1 MERSTQGSALP
12 AMPFKTT
19 LLASAGAMLFG
30 FGVNVALEALGAF
43 GEGRAPWLRSVL
55 LFFTVYF
62 ALTLLYGLR
71 AAKTFRA
78 TSAAG
83 GIGGPLVVDTSAL
96 VDGRIVE
103 VLKTAALDGPL
114 LIAPFVLDELQ
125 MLADGSDVTRRTRG
139 RRGLDVLNQL
149 RTELGDR
156 LQMHEPEKVAGFA
169 TAVDE
174 RLIRLA
180 VARHARLL
188 TVDVGLQK
196 RAQAAG
202 VPVVN
207 WNELAVAL
215 KPPCLPGDKLTLQIV
230 GPGRQATQGVGY
242 LEDGTMV
249 VVEGA
254 REHVE
259 HTVHLTVTSVT
270 QTTAGRMVFG
280 RFDSVV

>member
-1 MERSTQGSALP
+1 MERGIQNPPASLYSFRARFFDSA
-12 AMPFKTT
+12 A
-19 LLASAGAMLFG
+19 AMLFYFTANG
-30 FGVNVALEALGAF
+30 PLEVLGAY
-43 GEGRAPWLRSVL
+43 EKVPWLRLVL
-55 LFFTVYF
+55 LFITIL
-62 ALTLLYGLR
+62 LTLTVRHRLSATRILR
-71 AAKTFRA
+71 
-78 TSAAG
+78 TSSG
-83 GIGGPLVVDTSAL
+83 NGNPLVVDTSAL
-96 VDGRIVE
+96 IDGRIVD
-103 VLKTAALDGPL
+103 VLHTAALEGPL

-125 MLADGSDVTRRTRG
+125 TLADAGDKNRRTRG
-139 RRGLDVLNQL
+139 RRGLDVLKQL
-149 RTELGDR
+149 RTDLGER
-156 LQMHEPEKVAGFA
+156 LQMLEPEKAAGFA

-180 VARHARLL
+180 VARQARLL

-202 VPVVN
+202 VTVVN

-215 KPPCLPGDKLTLQIV
+215 KPPCLPGDKLTLQIIR
-230 GPGRQATQGVGY
+230 PGQQATQGVGY

-280 RFDSVV
+280 RFDSK

>member
-1 MERSTQGSALP
+1 MERNAADSALP
-12 AMPFKTT
+12 AIPFKTT
-19 LLASAGAMLFG
+19 LLFSAGAMLFG
-30 FGVNVALEALGAF
+30 FGVNITLEALGAF
-43 GEGRAPWLRSVL
+43 GDGRAPWLRTVL

-71 AAKTFRA
+71 AAKALRLKQ
-78 TSAAG
+78 AG
-83 GIGGPLVVDTSAL
+83 GGANPLVVDTSVL
-96 VDGRIVE
+96 IDGRILD
-103 VLKTAALDGPL
+103 VLRTSTLDGPL
-114 LIAPFVLDELQ
+114 WIAPFMLDELQ
-125 MLADGSDVTRRTRG
+125 QLADSSDAPRRTRG
-139 RRGLDVLNQL
+139 RRGLDILNQL
-149 RTELGDR
+149 RTDFGTR
-156 LQMHEPEKVAGFA
+156 LQTLEPEKSAGFA

-180 VARHARLL
+180 VAQQARLL

-196 RAQAAG
+196 RAEAAG
-202 VPVVN
+202 VKVVN
-207 WNELAVAL
+207 WNELATAL

-230 GPGRQATQGVGY
+230 RPGQQANQGVGY

-270 QTTAGRMVFG
+270 QTAAGRMVFG
-280 RFDSVV
+280 RFDGVV

>member
-1 MERSTQGSALP
+1 MERQASNSALP
-12 AMPFKTT
+12 AIPFKTV
-19 LLASAGAMLFG
+19 LLISASAMFFG
-30 FGVNVALEALGAF
+30 FAVNIALEALGAF
-43 GEGRAPWLRSVL
+43 GDGRAPWLRSVL

-62 ALTLLYGLR
+62 ALSLLYALR
-71 AAKTFRA
+71 AAKVPRLK
-78 TSAAG
+78 SG
-83 GIGGPLVVDTSAL
+83 GANPLVVDTSAL
-96 VDGRIVE
+96 IDGRILD
-103 VLKTAALDGPL
+103 VLRTAALDGPL

-125 MLADGSDVTRRTRG
+125 TLADSSDAPRRTRG
-139 RRGLDVLNQL
+139 RRGLDVLKQL
-149 RTELGDR
+149 RTDLGER
-156 LQMHEPEKVAGFA
+156 LQMLEPEKAAGFA

-180 VARHARLL
+180 VARQARLL

-202 VPVVN
+202 VTVVN

-215 KPPCLPGDKLTLQIV
+215 KPPCLPGDKLTLQIIR
-230 GPGRQATQGVGY
+230 PGQQATQGVGY

-280 RFDSVV
+280 RFDSK

>member
-1 MERSTQGSALP
+1 MERVPQNSPLP
-12 AMPFKTT
+12 AIPFKTT
-19 LLASAGAMLFG
+19 LLISAGAMLFG
-30 FGVNVALEALGAF
+30 FGVNIALEALGAF
-43 GEGRAPWLRSVL
+43 GDGRAPWLRSVL

-62 ALTLLYGLR
+62 ALTLLYALR
-71 AAKTFRA
+71 AAKVPRLKHA
-78 TSAAG
+78 DG
-83 GIGGPLVVDTSAL
+83 GANPLVVDTSAL
-96 VDGRIVE
+96 IDGRILD
-103 VLKTAALDGPL
+103 VLRTAALDGPL
-114 LIAPFVLDELQ
+114 LVAPFMLDELQ
-125 MLADGSDVTRRTRG
+125 QLADSSDAPRRTRG

-149 RTELGDR
+149 RADFGDR
-156 LQMHEPEKVAGFA
+156 LQLLEPEKAAGFA

-180 VARHARLL
+180 VARQARLL

-202 VPVVN
+202 VTVVN

-230 GPGRQATQGVGY
+230 RPGQQATQGVGY

-270 QTTAGRMVFG
+270 QTAAGRMVFG
-280 RFDSVV
+280 RFDGVN

>member
-1 MERSTQGSALP
+1 MDRQASNSALP
-12 AMPFKTT
+12 AIPFKTT
-19 LLASAGAMLFG
+19 LLISAAAMLFG
-30 FGVNVALEALGAF
+30 FGVNIALEALGAF
-43 GEGRAPWLRSVL
+43 GNGRAPWLRSVL

-62 ALTLLYGLR
+62 ALTLLYALR
-71 AAKTFRA
+71 AAKALRLKHA
-78 TSAAG
+78 DG
-83 GIGGPLVVDTSAL
+83 GASSLVVDTSVL
-96 VDGRIVE
+96 IDGR
-103 VLKTAALDGPL
+103 VLDVLRTAALDGPL

-125 MLADGSDVTRRTRG
+125 TLADSSDAPRRTRG

-149 RTELGDR
+149 RTDLGER
-156 LQMHEPEKVAGFA
+156 LQMLEPEKAVGFA

-180 VARHARLL
+180 VARQARLL

-202 VPVVN
+202 VTVVN

-215 KPPCLPGDKLTLQIV
+215 KPPCLPGDKLTLQIIR
-230 GPGRQATQGVGY
+230 PGQQATQGVGY

-254 REHVE
+254 REHVD
-259 HTVHLTVTSVT
+259 HAVHLTVTSVT

-280 RFDSVV
+280 RFDGIV

>member
-1 MERSTQGSALP
+1 MERNAADSALP
-12 AMPFKTT
+12 AIPFKTT
-19 LLASAGAMLFG
+19 LLFSAGAMLFG
-30 FGVNVALEALGAF
+30 FGVNITLEALGAF
-43 GEGRAPWLRSVL
+43 GDGRAPWLRTVL

-71 AAKTFRA
+71 AAKALRLKQ
-78 TSAAG
+78 AG
-83 GIGGPLVVDTSAL
+83 GGANPLVVDTSVL
-96 VDGRIVE
+96 IDGRILD
-103 VLKTAALDGPL
+103 VLRTSTLDGPL
-114 LIAPFVLDELQ
+114 WIAPFMLDELQ
-125 MLADGSDVTRRTRG
+125 QLADSSDAPRRTRG
-139 RRGLDVLNQL
+139 RRGLDILNQL
-149 RTELGDR
+149 RTDFGTR
-156 LQMHEPEKVAGFA
+156 LQTLEPEKSAGFA

-180 VARHARLL
+180 VAYQARLL

-202 VPVVN
+202 VTVVN
-207 WNELAVAL
+207 WNELATAL

-230 GPGRQATQGVGY
+230 RPGQQANQGVGY

-270 QTTAGRMVFG
+270 QTASGRMVFG
-280 RFDSVV
+280 RFDGVA